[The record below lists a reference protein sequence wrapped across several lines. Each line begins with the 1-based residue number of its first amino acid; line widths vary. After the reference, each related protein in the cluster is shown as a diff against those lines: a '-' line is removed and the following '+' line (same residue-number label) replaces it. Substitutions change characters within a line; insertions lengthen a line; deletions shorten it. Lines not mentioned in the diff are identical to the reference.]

1 MRRYPQFR
9 RLLLELA
16 HPHQTPTTPT
26 TRHPTVF
33 LTISTTGTPER
44 PATDLGFLLHK
55 HPDKSQAFSTSYGN
69 P

>member
-1 MRRYPQFR
+1 M
-9 RLLLELA
+9 
-16 HPHQTPTTPT
+16 
-26 TRHPTVF
+26 F

-55 HPDKSQAFSTSYGN
+55 HPDNAQTFSTSYGT